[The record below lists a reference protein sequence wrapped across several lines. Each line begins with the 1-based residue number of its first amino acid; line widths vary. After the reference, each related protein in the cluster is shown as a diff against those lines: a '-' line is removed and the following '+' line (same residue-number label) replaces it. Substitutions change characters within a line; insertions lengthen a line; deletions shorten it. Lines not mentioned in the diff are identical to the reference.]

1 MRTYDEREMQV
12 YLAEQVREM
21 LDERTPRPT
30 SRRGV
35 LRKMAGWILLVLLT
49 AAGEL
54 DKRHAGSAGDAGSD
68 AATRAGT
75 CTRHG

>member
-49 AAGEL
+49 GVLAALVLIRAFADNAEPTAVEL
-54 DKRHAGSAGDAGSD
+54 PP
-68 AATRAGT
+68 AAIPA
-75 CTRHG
+75 